1 MPKQTKTA
9 RPAPAATEDVP
20 SNCIIQGDCIAA
32 MNGLPAGSVDMI
44 FADPPYNLQLEGDLL
59 RPNNSKVDGVD
70 DAWDQFDDF
79 AAYDHFTEA
88 WLIGGAARAEGRR
101 HALGDRQLSQHLP
114 RRRQAAGPRLLD
126 PQRRRLAQDQP
137 DAELPRHA
145 ASPTPT
151 RR

>member
-9 RPAPAATEDVP
+9 RPAPAANEDVP

-70 DAWDQFDDF
+70 EAWDQFADL
-79 AAYDHFTEA
+79 ATYDKFTRGVA
-88 WLIGGAARAEGRR
+88 VGGAPRAERGR
-101 HALGDRQLSQHLP
+101 HALGDRQLPQHLP
-114 RRRQAAGPRLLD
+114 RRRQAAGSRLLGS
-126 PQRRRLAQDQP
+126 Q
-137 DAELPRHA
+137 
-145 ASPTPT
+145 
-151 RR
+151 